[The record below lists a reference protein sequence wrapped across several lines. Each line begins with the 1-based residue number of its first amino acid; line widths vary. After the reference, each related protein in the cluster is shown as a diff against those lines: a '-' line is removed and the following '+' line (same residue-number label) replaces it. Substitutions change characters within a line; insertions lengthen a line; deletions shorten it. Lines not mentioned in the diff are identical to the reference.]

1 MHAES
6 IFIIMIIGLT
16 MTCMV
21 VCDVFRLYPCQEGG
35 VQMQK
40 KQTVTKKNGEGKDST
55 TKESRKVLNSTVEDS
70 SAKIIFED
78 PILCSQFLRG
88 YTMIPLLK
96 DVQPED
102 IEDVTE
108 RYVHMFTEER
118 NSDVVKKVHVKNYD
132 TPFYLISLIEHK
144 SQIGYNSVMQILRYM
159 VYIWEDYEK
168 NQEMQHSGISKTKGF
183 KYPPVLPIIYYSG
196 RAEWTAAVRL
206 ADRIYLSEIL
216 SEYIPDFRCILV
228 QVKDYDNKQLQ
239 QKNDEFSL
247 IMMLNKMHEIADFAR
262 WKEEVN
268 LQYLEEIIKETP
280 QYLLGPIS
288 QVTKCLLLNINV
300 PIEEAESVADRIKER
315 DMAGLFDH
323 FEKYDVQATRAE
335 ARAEGVEVGKK
346 EAREENIAKT
356 IRLLKKH
363 AHTKEE
369 MIVDLIEEYNF
380 SEFEANEKLNLY
392 WK

>member
-1 MHAES
+1 
-6 IFIIMIIGLT
+6 
-16 MTCMV
+16 
-21 VCDVFRLYPCQEGG
+21 
-35 VQMQK
+35 MQK
-40 KQTVTKKNGEGKDST
+40 TTEKDETMKNM
-55 TKESRKVLNSTVEDS
+55 NSQPEDS
-70 SAKIIFED
+70 SAKLIFED

-168 NQEMQHSGISKTKGF
+168 NQEMQHSGISKAKGF

-196 RAEWTAAVRL
+196 RAEWTAAIKL
-206 ADRIYLSEIL
+206 SDRIYLSDVL
-216 SEYIPDFRCILV
+216 SEYVPDFRCILV
-228 QVKDYDNKQLQ
+228 QVKDYDNEQLK
-239 QKNDEFSL
+239 QKNDEFS
-247 IMMLNKMHEIADFAR
+247 IVMMLNKMHEVADFAR
-262 WKEEVN
+262 WKEEVG
-268 LQYLEEIIKETP
+268 LQYLEKITKAAPE
-280 QYLLGPIS
+280 YLLGSIS
-288 QVTKCLLLNINV
+288 QVAKCLLLNINV
-300 PIEEAESVADRIKER
+300 PMEEAESVADRIKER

-335 ARAEGVEVGKK
+335 ARAQGRAEGRAEACEEAIGKFIRASVEYNV
-346 EAREENIAKT
+346 
-356 IRLLKKH
+356 
-363 AHTKEE
+363 TKE
-369 MIVDLIEEYNF
+369 MICLQLIKQ
-380 SEFEANEKLNLY
+380 FELDEAEAKEKINLY
-392 WK
+392 CENPEAKQ